1 MESPPP
7 SLEKHYLEK
16 IKFLEEKNKFLE
28 NENQLQKLYI
38 KSLNDQIEL
47 LKEKIQTMDN
57 NNLKQNNTKTP
68 YNSNIANK
76 SLTTSLLSLEFF
88 ISEAEP
94 THILTKNHTDQ
105 IYCIAILNNKR
116 IASGGQ
122 DSKII
127 IYDKNYTRAELEIV
141 EHTGAISSLIV
152 SSNGDLISS
161 SCDKTLKIFRIE
173 EINNKDIISLKYYLI
188 QTINTTHTNHI
199 IHVRE
204 IYSNMLVSC
213 SLDHQINFYCPQNNI
228 YLLEN
233 NLNVSKNVYNILEVL
248 DHKLVVALPDEL
260 KLYDL
265 KKRVFIK
272 ELNDIKCYGDWV
284 NDNLCLLKNNYL
296 AVCGN
301 SFIYIVDLIQFK
313 FMNKVNTNT
322 KNICLLFW
330 DNILITGSHNGII
343 QEFIVNDFNLIKSSF
358 KEKCHQNHIWQ
369 ILKDEKGNIISCGA
383 DRYIKIWK

>member
-68 YNSNIANK
+68 YNSIIANK
-76 SLTTSLLSLEFF
+76 SLTTSPLSLEFF

-116 IASGGQ
+116 IVSGGQ

-141 EHTGAISSLIV
+141 EHSGAVSSLIV

-173 EINNKDIISLKYYLI
+173 EINNKDIISLKYYLM

-199 IHVRE
+199 VHVRE

-213 SLDHQINFYCPQNNI
+213 SYDHQINFYCPQNNI

-233 NLNVSKNVYNILEVL
+233 SLNVSKNVYNILEVL

-272 ELNDIKCYGDWV
+272 ELNDV
-284 NDNLCLLKNNYL
+284 
-296 AVCGN
+296 
-301 SFIYIVDLIQFK
+301 F
-313 FMNKVNTNT
+313 
-322 KNICLLFW
+322 
-330 DNILITGSHNGII
+330 
-343 QEFIVNDFNLIKSSF
+343 
-358 KEKCHQNHIWQ
+358 
-369 ILKDEKGNIISCGA
+369 
-383 DRYIKIWK
+383 